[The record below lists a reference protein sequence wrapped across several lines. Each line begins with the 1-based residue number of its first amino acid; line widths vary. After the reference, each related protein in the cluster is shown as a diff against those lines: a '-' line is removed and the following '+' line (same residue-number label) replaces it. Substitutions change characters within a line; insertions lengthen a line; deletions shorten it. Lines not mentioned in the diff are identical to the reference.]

1 MTNKQR
7 FPYAYKKI
15 VRKHKDLKV
24 RKTSIQENLI
34 VLSYYLG
41 DKMLQDCTCGKRQY
55 LNFISG

>member
-24 RKTSIQENLI
+24 RKTSIQTYGFKL
-34 VLSYYLG
+34 LF
-41 DKMLQDCTCGKRQY
+41 RR
-55 LNFISG
+55 